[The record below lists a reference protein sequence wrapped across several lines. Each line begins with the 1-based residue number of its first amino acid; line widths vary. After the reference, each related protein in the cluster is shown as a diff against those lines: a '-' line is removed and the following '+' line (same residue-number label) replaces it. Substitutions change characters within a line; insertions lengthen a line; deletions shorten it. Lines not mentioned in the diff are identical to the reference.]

1 LADKRH
7 PADKKRPMNKKHSRE
22 EIERVR
28 DAHPIEEVVGRYVQL
43 RRSGRR
49 YVGFCPFHDD
59 RRTPS
64 LVIFPESGRW
74 WCFGACNAG
83 GDVFDFVMQAEGV
96 SFPEAVRR
104 LGGGHLS
111 PPRATPPPPIR
122 EKEKGIEQRVLCD
135 AHYALLTTAVEVYH
149 AALLANP
156 KALAYASS
164 RGLNA
169 DTVQE
174 FRLGFAA
181 ERLKRYLAFRG
192 WSEELAADL
201 GLIDPRGREWYRE
214 RLVFPEMRGD
224 TSHAIYLVG
233 RTVPGVRGA
242 FGPKYL
248 TLAGAPKPL
257 YGQER
262 VQDRSEV
269 FIVEGPIDYLLL
281 WQWGYP
287 TVATLGS
294 RIKQKHVEFLQG
306 FSRVYLVPHRDDA
319 GRQMWL
325 ECKAAFGDRLRTVLV
340 PEEMKDVGDLAEK
353 LESPARIFARLVNEA
368 RWV

>member
-1 LADKRH
+1 MD
-7 PADKKRPMNKKHSRE
+7 RE

-28 DAHPIEEVVGRYVQL
+28 DAHPIEEVAGRYVHL

-49 YVGFCPFHDD
+49 YLGLCPFHEDHD
-59 RRTPS
+59 PS

-111 PPRATPPPPIR
+111 PPRATPPLPIK
-122 EKEKGIEQRVLCD
+122 EKGKGIEQRVLSD

-156 KALAYASS
+156 KALAYVSG
-164 RGLNA
+164 RGLDG
-169 DTVQE
+169 DTVRE

-181 ERLKRYLAFRG
+181 GRLKRYLAFRG
-192 WSEELAADL
+192 WSDELAADM
-201 GLIDPRGREWYRE
+201 GLIDSRGREWYRG
-214 RLVFPEMRGD
+214 RLVVPEVQGD
-224 TSHAIYLVG
+224 PARAIYLVG
-233 RTVPGVRGA
+233 RTIPGARGA

-262 VQDRSEV
+262 VQGSSQV
-269 FIVEGPIDYLLL
+269 FVVEGPIDYLLL

-287 TVATLGS
+287 AVATLGN
-294 RIKQKHVEFLQG
+294 RIKREHVEFLQG
-306 FSRVYLVPHRDDA
+306 FPRVCLVPHRDDA
-319 GRQMWL
+319 GRQMWR

-353 LESPARIFARLVNEA
+353 AAAPARVFARLVDEA
-368 RWV
+368 R

>member
-1 LADKRH
+1 MERID
-7 PADKKRPMNKKHSRE
+7 RE
-22 EIERVR
+22 EIEQIR
-28 DAHPIEEVVGRYVQL
+28 DTHPIEEVVGRYVNL
-43 RRSGRR
+43 RRTGRR
-49 YVGFCPFHDD
+49 YVGYCPFHDD
-59 RRTPS
+59 RCTPS

-83 GDVFDFVMQAEGV
+83 GDVFDFVMQAEGI

-104 LGGGHLS
+104 LGDGRLA
-111 PPRATPPPPIR
+111 PRRFPSPPPI
-122 EKEKGIEQRVLCD
+122 KKGDVKQPVLD
-135 AHYALLTTAVEVYH
+135 EAHYALLTTAVEVYH
-149 AALLANP
+149 AALLASP

-164 RGLNA
+164 RGLDG
-169 DTVQE
+169 DTVRE

-181 ERLKRYLAFRG
+181 GRLKRYLAFRG

-201 GLIDPRGREWYRE
+201 GLIDPQGREWYRG
-214 RLVFPEMRGD
+214 RLVFPEVRGNPPR
-224 TSHAIYLVG
+224 AIYLVG
-233 RTVPGVRGA
+233 RTVPGARGA

-262 VQDRSEV
+262 VRGSSEV
-269 FIVEGPIDYLLL
+269 FVVEGPIDYLLL

-287 TVATLGS
+287 AVATLGN
-294 RIKQKHVEFLQG
+294 RIKREHVEFLQD

-319 GRQMWL
+319 GRQMWR
-325 ECKAAFGDRLRTVLV
+325 ECRATFSDRLRTVLV

-353 LESPARIFARLVNEA
+353 AAAPARVFARLVDEA
-368 RWV
+368 I

>member
-1 LADKRH
+1 LD
-7 PADKKRPMNKKHSRE
+7 RE

-28 DAHPIEEVVGRYVQL
+28 DAHPIEEVAGRYVHL

-49 YVGFCPFHDD
+49 YLGLCPFHEDHD
-59 RRTPS
+59 PS

-83 GDVFDFVMQAEGV
+83 GDVFDFVMQAEGI

-111 PPRATPPPPIR
+111 PPRATPPPPIKG
-122 EKEKGIEQRVLCD
+122 EKDVEQRVLSD
-135 AHYALLTTAVEVYH
+135 AHYALLTTAVAVYY

-164 RGLNA
+164 RGLDG
-169 DTVQE
+169 DTVRD

-181 ERLKRYLAFRG
+181 GRLKRYLAFRG
-192 WSEELAADL
+192 WSDELAADM
-201 GLIDPRGREWYRE
+201 GLIDSRGREWYRG
-214 RLVFPEMRGD
+214 RLVVPEVWGD
-224 TSHAIYLVG
+224 PARAIYLVG
-233 RTVPGVRGA
+233 RTIPGVRGA

-262 VQDRSEV
+262 VQGSSQV

-287 TVATLGS
+287 AVATLGN
-294 RIKQKHVEFLQG
+294 RIKREHVEFLQG
-306 FSRVYLVPHRDDA
+306 FPRVYLVPHRDDA
-319 GRQMWL
+319 GRQMWR

-353 LESPARIFARLVNEA
+353 AVAPARVFARLVDEA
-368 RWV
+368 R